1 MKTITQLQDEIAELQ
16 INKLIVGKKYDA
28 NVLAEIENK
37 KKQVLELYEKEL
49 KPLRGD
55 GNSLY
60 RVTE

>member
-16 INKLIVGKKYDA
+16 IDKLIVGKKYDA

-37 KKQVLELYEKEL
+37 KKQVLELYENEL